1 MNLDKPKQWLLLIHQ
16 IPPKPDYFR
25 VKIWRRLQQV
35 GAVAIK
41 QSVYV
46 MPRSEQ
52 AYEDLNWILKEVLEG
67 GGEAS
72 LSEAAFL
79 EGITDD
85 DVTGM
90 FRAARAADYD
100 RIITDA
106 RRLSEGAKNA
116 AEGVSKQRVQY
127 ARLKKRLE
135 EVTALDFFSAPERG
149 AAEGALAQ
157 LASSFAEAEPERARK
172 SVGQVRGKT
181 WVTRKGVFIDRIA
194 CAWVIRRHI
203 DNQAGFKFTADPK
216 YRPKRDELR
225 FDMFDGEFTHRQ
237 GKCSFEVMLEEFQLD
252 DPAMLAVSEIIHD
265 IDLKEDR
272 FGRPETAGIHGLFS
286 GPCGRP

>member
-1 MNLDKPKQWLLLIHQ
+1 M
-16 IPPKPDYFR
+16 
-25 VKIWRRLQQV
+25 
-35 GAVAIK
+35 
-41 QSVYV
+41 
-46 MPRSEQ
+46 
-52 AYEDLNWILKEVLEG
+52 
-67 GGEAS
+67 
-72 LSEAAFL
+72 
-79 EGITDD
+79 
-85 DVTGM
+85 
-90 FRAARAADYD
+90 
-100 RIITDA
+100 
-106 RRLSEGAKNA
+106 
-116 AEGVSKQRVQY
+116 QY

-172 SVGQVRGKT
+172 PVGQLRGKT

-237 GKCSFEVMLEEFQLD
+237 GKCSFENMLEEFQLD

-272 FGRPETAGIHGLFS
+272 FGRPETAGIHSLFS
-286 GPCGRP
+286 GLAAAHEKDEERLERGSAILEDLYTYFSRQPKEKPGLAKPRNRKREKEE